1 MGTCLAKI
9 CAKRLDFSELGTQK
23 TPIQKTELR
32 AMTLDQLQQLIDFI
46 DRYADKK
53 GFLRDS
59 NGQPWLDWEGKPLHK
74 DRINLYDVTKY
85 IIKPATA
92 EQKCSYVELVAP
104 AGTTSQEPKWFVSH
118 WWGEPV
124 KDFFKAL
131 KEHARVRKLKKTD
144 AYWVCAYANNAKG
157 DRPRD
162 PADPRG
168 NAEAVATSRLRQPV
182 LQRTAPGRDLVL
194 KRTGRPNAG
203 NATLRRTRQKA
214 TRRSLV
220 TRSWSLWCANG

>member
-1 MGTCLAKI
+1 MEEFGGVLFKARAWVTWQTMGTC
-9 CAKRLDFSELGTQK
+9 CATEGANPLDLDFSELGTQK

-32 AMTLDQLQQLIDFI
+32 AMTVDQLQQLIAFI
-46 DRYADKK
+46 DRHADKD
-53 GFLRDS
+53 GFLHDS

-124 KDFFKAL
+124 KDFFEAL
-131 KEHARVRKLKKTD
+131 KKHAEVRGLKKTD
-144 AYWVCAYANNAKG
+144 AYWVCAYANNQHDLGSEIPTDPKESAFFKAMQQAEVRAISAC
-157 DRPRD
+157 DRM
-162 PADPRG
+162 
-168 NAEAVATSRLRQPV
+168 
-182 LQRTAPGRDLVL
+182 
-194 KRTGRPNAG
+194 
-203 NATLRRTRQKA
+203 
-214 TRRSLV
+214 
-220 TRSWSLWCANG
+220 

>member
-1 MGTCLAKI
+1 MGTC
-9 CAKRLDFSELGTQK
+9 CATEGANRLDLDFSELGTQK

-32 AMTLDQLQQLIDFI
+32 AMTLDQLQQLIAFI
-46 DRYADKK
+46 DRHADKD
-53 GFLRDS
+53 GFLHDS

-124 KDFFKAL
+124 KDFVKAL
-131 KEHARVRKLKKTD
+131 KKYAEVRGLKKTD
-144 AYWVCAYANNAKG
+144 AYWVCAYANNQHDLGSEIPTDPKESAFFKAMQLAEVRAISAC
-157 DRPRD
+157 DR
-162 PADPRG
+162 
-168 NAEAVATSRLRQPV
+168 T
-182 LQRTAPGRDLVL
+182 
-194 KRTGRPNAG
+194 
-203 NATLRRTRQKA
+203 
-214 TRRSLV
+214 
-220 TRSWSLWCANG
+220 